1 MVRAGLL
8 SLTFVPWRGNR
19 RPDTVVTEPGG
30 TLVADSVDKVRGKEP
45 LMSRTLI
52 AVGLLAVLAVSA
64 ACGSAVA
71 PTPDPSPA
79 VTPTASPTPMI
90 TPAPSPVATPGQ
102 SPSGV
107 VVTFR
112 VAEEQFRL
120 LVTDADQIEHVRG
133 LLAGGEEG
141 RIPNGVI
148 VRGETG
154 VNEGWSWHIDPDSLE
169 FADMTV
175 EVCDGLPSH
184 VEDGTLTSDRY
195 CPWSARVIDVQPAD

>member
-1 MVRAGLL
+1 M
-8 SLTFVPWRGNR
+8 
-19 RPDTVVTEPGG
+19 
-30 TLVADSVDKVRGKEP
+30 
-45 LMSRTLI
+45 
-52 AVGLLAVLAVSA
+52 
-64 ACGSAVA
+64 
-71 PTPDPSPA
+71 
-79 VTPTASPTPMI
+79 
-90 TPAPSPVATPGQ
+90 
-102 SPSGV
+102 

-112 VAEEQFRL
+112 VVEEQFRL
-120 LVTDADQIEHVRG
+120 LVTDADQIEHVRE

-169 FADMTV
+169 FADMTI